1 MARPRSNIR
10 DRVIRAARAEFL
22 KLGVEAASLRAIARR
37 ARTSLGM
44 IYYYFPT
51 KDDLFLGVI
60 EEPYAAIVATFG
72 EILGGDAP
80 LRDRIRAIFRR
91 VGAFTPEEAE
101 TFRLVLSEAI
111 KSPERRTAVFA
122 RAWRG
127 HLPLV
132 FAALE
137 SGKRDGVLDPR
148 VPTPLLGIV
157 TAAVGVLPQIAAR
170 ALPLGLEAS
179 EALADRLADLL
190 LHGIAAPEAHEGS
203 GGGVSGPDA
212 GKVGGAM

>member
-22 KLGVEAASLRAIARR
+22 KIGVEAASLRAIARR

-44 IYYYFPT
+44 IYYYFPS
-51 KDDLFLGVI
+51 KDDLFLAVI

-72 EILGGDAP
+72 AILGVDAP
-80 LRDRIRAIFRR
+80 LRDRIRAVFRR

-111 KSPERRTAVFA
+111 KSPERRAAVFA
-122 RAWRG
+122 RVWRG

-137 SGKRDGVLDPR
+137 GGKRDGVLDAR

-170 ALPLGLEAS
+170 VLPLGLEAN
-179 EALADRLADLL
+179 EALADRLTDLL
-190 LHGIAAPEAHEGS
+190 LHGIAAPRAQDGS
-203 GGGVSGPDA
+203 GGGVSGPEA
-212 GKVGGAM
+212 GKVGGAT

>member
-22 KLGVEAASLRAIARR
+22 KLGVEASSLRAIARR

-44 IYYYFPT
+44 IDYDFPS
-51 KDDLFLGVI
+51 KDDLFLAVI
-60 EEPYAAIVATFG
+60 EEPYQHIVATFG
-72 EILGGDAP
+72 AILGRDEP
-80 LRDRIRAIFRR
+80 VRDRIRALFRR

-101 TFRLVLSEAI
+101 TFRLVISEGI
-111 KSPERRTAVFA
+111 KSPERRAAVFA

-137 SGKRDGVLDPR
+137 GGKRDGVLDAR

-170 ALPLGLEAS
+170 ALPLGLGATD
-179 EALADRLADLL
+179 ALADQLTELL
-190 LHGIAAPEAHEGS
+190 FHGIAADHDGS
-203 GGGVSGPDA
+203 GGGVPGPDG
-212 GKVGGAM
+212 GKRGIAL